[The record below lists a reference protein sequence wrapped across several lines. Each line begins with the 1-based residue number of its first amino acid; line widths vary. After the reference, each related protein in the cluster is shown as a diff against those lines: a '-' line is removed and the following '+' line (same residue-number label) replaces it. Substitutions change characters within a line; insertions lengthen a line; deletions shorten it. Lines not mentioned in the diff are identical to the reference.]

1 MRVAYNIYI
10 LVYSYLTFTIVSL
23 VTRKLQVFMMMIMMS
38 LRTQFMNLLVSVEVF
53 TLARRFIG

>member
-53 TLARRFIG
+53 TLARRFIE